1 MAKINNMKNFISYL
15 YKKRDL
21 TNDSLKKFVYGDI
34 LYVLLYCFSTK
45 NELKIYIKNIIPIS
59 YKAKANIYKEVIKD
73 LEKIYEKEFF

>member
-34 LYVLLYCFSTK
+34 VYVILYCLSTR
-45 NELKIYIKNIIPIS
+45 NELKIYINDLISIS
-59 YKAKANIYKEVIKD
+59 YKAKANIYKEVLRD
-73 LEKIYEKEFF
+73 LEKIYEK

>member
-34 LYVLLYCFSTK
+34 LYVLLYCFSTI
-45 NELKIYIKNIIPIS
+45 NELKIYINNLISIS
-59 YKAKANIYKEVIKD
+59 YKAKANIYKEVFRD
-73 LEKIYEKEFF
+73 LEKIYEK

>member
-34 LYVLLYCFSTK
+34 LYVLLYCFSTR
-45 NELKIYIKNIIPIS
+45 NELKIYINNLISIS
-59 YKAKANIYKEVIKD
+59 YKAKANIYKEVLRD
-73 LEKIYEKEFF
+73 LEKIYEK

>member
-1 MAKINNMKNFISYL
+1 MAKINDMKNFISYL

-45 NELKIYIKNIIPIS
+45 NELKIYIKNIIPIRH
-59 YKAKANIYKEVIKD
+59 KAEANIYKEIVKD
-73 LEKIYEKEFF
+73 LERIYEKEFF